1 MATLDNNEVKSA
13 VEGLGKAFDEFKKTH
28 QEELKQIKEKG
39 SADVITSDKLKRI
52 EKSLDDL
59 EDVNQKVTKQKL
71 SQDEQKDQLNRIE
84 TMISRPDFGRG
95 NLVTDSKEMEVYK
108 KWLREGKEA
117 LGPEEMKVLT
127 ASNDNTAGYLAPPE
141 YVRELIKGIVEI
153 SPIRSIARVR
163 STTNR
168 SVQIP
173 KRTATFAATFVAEQG
188 TRSETTG
195 YAVGLEEIP
204 THELYALVDISEQ
217 ELEDSVFNLEQ
228 EMSSEFAE
236 QFAKAEGNA
245 FVSGNS
251 VGKPEGIAQNS
262 SVGTTASG
270 SSGTFDANSLISLY
284 HAVKPDYSRNGTFV
298 FNRATLAL
306 IRKLRD
312 GAGQYVFQA
321 GFSLQVGVPNTIL
334 GAPYVEATDVADIG
348 SSTKP
353 VYFGDFRRGYMIVDR
368 TTLSVMRDPF
378 TQATS
383 GNVRYI
389 ARRRIGGQVIL
400 PEAIQI
406 LQCGA

>member
-13 VEGLGKAFDEFKKTH
+13 VEGLGKAFEEFKHTH
-28 QEELKQIKEKG
+28 QEELKQIKAKG

-71 SQDEQKDQLNRIE
+71 AQDEQKDQLNRIE
-84 TMISRPDFGRG
+84 TMISRPDFGKG
-95 NLVTDSKEMEVYK
+95 NFVTESKEMEVYK
-108 KWLREGKEA
+108 RWLREGKES
-117 LGPEEMKVLT
+117 LGPDELKVLT

-173 KRTATFAATFVAEQG
+173 KRTSTFAATFVAEQG

-251 VGKPEGIAQNS
+251 VGKPEGIVTNS

-270 SSGTFDANSLISLY
+270 SSGTFDANALISLY

-298 FNRATLAL
+298 FNRATLAA
-306 IRKLRD
+306 IRKLQD
-312 GAGQYVFQA
+312 AAGQYVFQA

-334 GAPYVEATDVADIG
+334 GSPYVEATDVADLG
-348 SSTKP
+348 SSAKA
-353 VYFGDFRRGYMIVDR
+353 VFFGDFRRGYLIVDR
-368 TTLSVMRDPF
+368 VQMSVMRDPF

-389 ARRRIGGQVIL
+389 ARRRIGGQIIL
-400 PEAIQI
+400 PEAVQI

>member
-1 MATLDNNEVKSA
+1 MVENEVKSA
-13 VEGLGKAFDEFKKTH
+13 VEQLGTAFEEFKKTH
-28 QEELKQIKEKG
+28 QEELKQIKSKG
-39 SADVITSDKLKRI
+39 SADVVTSEKLARI
-52 EKSLDDL
+52 EKSLDQL
-59 EDVNQKVTKQKL
+59 EEVNQKVTKAKL
-71 SQDEQKDQLNRIE
+71 AQDANEEKLNKIE
-84 TMISRPDFGRG
+84 TIVSRPGFDISAKAD
-95 NLVTDSKEMEVYK
+95 TSMEKKVFD
-108 KWLREGKEA
+108 KWLRQGKES
-117 LGPEEMKVLT
+117 LGPDELKVLT

-141 YVRELIKGIVEI
+141 YVQELIKGIVEI

-173 KRTATFAATFVAEQG
+173 KRTSTFAATFVAEQG

-195 YAVGLEEIP
+195 YQVGMEEIP

-228 EMSSEFAE
+228 EMTSEFTE

-251 VGKPEGIAQNS
+251 VGKPEGIVTNS
-262 SVGTTASG
+262 SVGVTASG
-270 SSGTFDANSLISLY
+270 VSASLNANSLISLY

-298 FNRATLAL
+298 MNRSTLAAV
-306 IRKLRD
+306 RKLQD
-312 GAGQYVFQA
+312 GSGQYVFQA

-334 GAPYVEATDVADIG
+334 GAPYVEATDVADVG

-353 VYFGDFRRGYMIVDR
+353 IYFGDFRRGYLIVDR
-368 TTLSVMRDPF
+368 VSMSVMRDPF